1 MIGSGQE
8 AAPIALRAF
17 FARLVAGFAVVA
29 VVADFD
35 QRAEVDAVARLAFVL
50 LKLRAD
56 AAKGENGQGR
66 VGAVAVSDV
75 DGAER
80 AGLPVGLE
88 QAFLP
93 IGLGFAVF
101 GLDLSGGEFGKAFAA
116 YAQQQNGVLAHGVFS
131 RFSSISR
138 AGWREKA

>member
-17 FARLVAGFAVVA
+17 FARFAAGFAVVA

-66 VGAVAVSDV
+66 VGAVRRRVWQSLCRICA
-75 DGAER
+75 AAKR
-80 AGLPVGLE
+80 
-88 QAFLP
+88 
-93 IGLGFAVF
+93 GLGSWRFQSVF
-101 GLDLSGGEFGKAFAA
+101 KH
-116 YAQQQNGVLAHGVFS
+116 LARWV
-131 RFSSISR
+131 
-138 AGWREKA
+138 A